1 MVVVKAELQEVD
13 TLQLLGVYQLKG
25 IKLEKIKEQM
35 I

>member
-1 MVVVKAELQEVD
+1 MVVVKEELQEVD
-13 TLQLLGVYQLKG
+13 ILQLLGVYQLKD